1 METFYNRKQIYMK
14 NRKVI
19 ILLRLEQTVG
29 NMQSYENQCE
39 FAIA

>member
-1 METFYNRKQIYMK
+1 MK

-29 NMQSYENQCE
+29 NMESYENQYE
-39 FAIA
+39 FALA

>member
-1 METFYNRKQIYMK
+1 METFYNRKEIYMK

-19 ILLRLEQTVG
+19 ILLGLEQMGG
-29 NMQSYENQCE
+29 NMESYENQYE

>member
-1 METFYNRKQIYMK
+1 METFYNMKQIYMK

-19 ILLRLEQTVG
+19 ILLGLEQTVG
-29 NMQSYENQCE
+29 NMESYEKQYE